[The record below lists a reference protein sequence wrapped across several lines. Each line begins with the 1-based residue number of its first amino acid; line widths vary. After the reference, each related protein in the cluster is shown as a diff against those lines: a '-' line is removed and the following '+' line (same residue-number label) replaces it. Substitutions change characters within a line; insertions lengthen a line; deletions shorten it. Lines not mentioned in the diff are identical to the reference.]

1 MSDKTAGQAIAATIQ
16 GKFLIGLHFSLDQ
29 SLTIKIADIKRERE
43 REDGE
48 ICRAS
53 SSSRTS

>member
-16 GKFLIGLHFSLDQ
+16 GKFLIGLQFSLDQ

-43 REDGE
+43 RERERGW
-48 ICRAS
+48 
-53 SSSRTS
+53 